1 MLSIDFRSLKMEQT
15 ALRED
20 ALPGT
25 EGNEAEASCLDVKE
39 LQVGNRL
46 GFVRLSK
53 GDSYMVTAVL

>member
-1 MLSIDFRSLKMEQT
+1 MEQT

-53 GDSYMVTAVL
+53 GDSYMVTTVL